1 MESKQ
6 ELRDKIVSLE
16 HEINRLKSE
25 LKSEKDNVE
34 KSVNKAIMEER
45 NHQYRKWLSSTEG
58 RRIQNLIDMK
68 INEAI
73 SKLSLD
79 SYSHGDAYYS
89 ESGIKL
95 LFKGKPIASIGTD
108 YWESEG

>member
-1 MESKQ
+1 MNNELYKQ
-6 ELRDKIVSLE
+6 LLNDWHE
-16 HEINRLKSE
+16 HNEHA
-25 LKSEKDNVE
+25 E

-68 INEAI
+68 INEDI

-79 SYSHGDAYYS
+79 SYSHGDAYHS

>member
-1 MESKQ
+1 
-6 ELRDKIVSLE
+6 
-16 HEINRLKSE
+16 
-25 LKSEKDNVE
+25 
-34 KSVNKAIMEER
+34 
-45 NHQYRKWLSSTEG
+45 
-58 RRIQNLIDMK
+58 MK

-79 SYSHGDAYYS
+79 SYSYGDAYYS